1 MTIRLLPQANLLGN
15 DDYSTWLDVCSKNTP
30 SGQNG
35 VKTMGN
41 AAGIGGNGNG
51 GHEGSGGDT
60 TPNVVDL
67 QKSSI
72 HKYLLLGIGEDV
84 KVSKIKIT
92 K

>member
-1 MTIRLLPQANLLGN
+1 
-15 DDYSTWLDVCSKNTP
+15 
-30 SGQNG
+30 
-35 VKTMGN
+35 MGN